1 MPPLQFTNLLRE
13 LEEHNDFFDE
23 LVDMIPA
30 KLYVAGNSG
39 DDKYNF
45 KYFKGQSKESKES
58 RRARNKASKRTKFDP
73 EKVETTRDVKERLAR
88 EADDD
93 DDDDD
98 DQEEEVVVKSPKSK
112 KKHEK
117 KKTVKDEVVG
127 KTVAAPQ
134 EVDPTPKEAAGETTS
149 KSRIEALRAKLH
161 AKLAEQRSKRPS
173 DPNTV
178 SKRAARRAVKQQR
191 TEEAKKRKATTK
203 VGQGEKAKQYTVA
216 PNSGTSTLS
225 DLANLDFGKLA
236 GLNPTPKNFANNKS
250 LANINKKKNLHKMLA
265 DAEEKKKKLEELKRS
280 SDEGDKAKHQQLVW
294 SDALKEASGERI
306 KDDPNK
312 LRKALKHKVAK
323 KEKSAKAWKSRMET
337 TKQKLDE
344 RQKIRTHNLEKRKA
358 GGSAGANLSSKK
370 IATEEKVGEDGKT
383 PSRRLSR
390 AGFEGKKQGFLNQG
404 SSAKKGEKKGKT
416 Q

>member
-1 MPPLQFTNLLRE
+1 MLIPPFHANSHAST
-13 LEEHNDFFDE
+13 
-23 LVDMIPA
+23 PA
-30 KLYVAGNSG
+30 G
-39 DDKYNF
+39 DDKYNS

-58 RRARNKASKRTKFDP
+58 RRARNKAAKRTKFDP

-88 EADDD
+88 EAEEEDG
-93 DDDDD
+93 D
-98 DQEEEVVVKSPKSK
+98 DQEEEVVLSK
-112 KKHEK
+112 KVAKKKSEK
-117 KKTVKDEVVG
+117 KHDKK
-127 KTVAAPQ
+127 
-134 EVDPTPKEAAGETTS
+134 KEAAVKTADAVAPTATDSTLTTEDPTTLETSYT
-149 KSRIEALRAKLH
+149 SRIEALRAKLH
-161 AKLAEQRSKRPS
+161 AKLEEQRSKRPT
-173 DPNTV
+173 DPNAV

-191 TEEAKKRKATTK
+191 TEEAKKRRAMTK
-203 VGQGEKAKQYTVA
+203 VGQGEKTKQYTVA
-216 PNSGTSTLS
+216 TNSASTSS

-250 LANINKKKNLHKMLA
+250 LANVNKKKNLQKMLA
-265 DAEEKKKKLEELKRS
+265 DAEEKKQKLEELKRS
-280 SDEGDKAKHQQLVW
+280 NDEGDKVKHQKLVW

-312 LRKALKHKVAK
+312 LRKALKHKIAK

-337 TKQKLDE
+337 TKQKVDE
-344 RQKIRTHNLEKRKA
+344 RQKIRNHNLEKRKA
-358 GGSAGANLSSKK
+358 GGSVGANLSSKK

-404 SSAKKGEKKGKT
+404 TSAKKGDKKMDKKGKS

>member
-1 MPPLQFTNLLRE
+1 MQERRVKEARCPQISLT
-13 LEEHNDFFDE
+13 H
-23 LVDMIPA
+23 VHTT
-30 KLYVAGNSG
+30 G

-88 EADDD
+88 EEDE

-98 DQEEEVVVKSPKSK
+98 DQEEEVVVNNPKSK
-112 KKHEK
+112 VKPSDKKYDI
-117 KKTVKDEVVG
+117 KKTIQGKVVG
-127 KTVAAPQ
+127 GKTAMAPH
-134 EVDPTPKEAAGETTS
+134 ELDPTPKEATGEPTS

-265 DAEEKKKKLEELKRS
+265 DAEEKRKKLEELKRS

-312 LRKALKHKVAK
+312 LRKALKHKIAK

-344 RQKIRTHNLEKRKA
+344 RQKIRNHNLEKRKV

-370 IATEEKVGEDGKT
+370 IATEEKVGEDGTT

-404 SSAKKGEKKGKT
+404 SSAKKGEKKGKA

>member
-1 MPPLQFTNLLRE
+1 M
-13 LEEHNDFFDE
+13 
-23 LVDMIPA
+23 
-30 KLYVAGNSG
+30 
-39 DDKYNF
+39 
-45 KYFKGQSKESKES
+45 
-58 RRARNKASKRTKFDP
+58 
-73 EKVETTRDVKERLAR
+73 ETTRDVKERLAR
-88 EADDD
+88 EADEE
-93 DDDDD
+93 DD
-98 DQEEEVVVKSPKSK
+98 DQEEEVVTNPKVKTKASD

-117 KKTVKDEVVG
+117 KKKTIKDEVV
-127 KTVAAPQ
+127 TTAAAKAPH
-134 EVDPTPKEAAGETTS
+134 ELDPTPRDTTGEPTS
-149 KSRIEALRAKLH
+149 KSRIDALRAKLH

-173 DPNTV
+173 DPNMV

-216 PNSGTSTLS
+216 SNSGTSTSS

-312 LRKALKHKVAK
+312 LRKALKHKLAK

-344 RQKIRTHNLEKRKA
+344 RQKIRNHNLEKRKV

-370 IATEEKVGEDGKT
+370 IATEEKVGEDGTT

-404 SSAKKGEKKGKT
+404 SSAKKGEKKGKA